1 MTPAPPA
8 PPATTGGGA
17 TLFEAVSAA
26 RKRLV
31 SAGVADAE
39 AAADAELLA
48 RHALGWDWAAWL
60 AHRGRPA
67 PEGFTARYAPLVAR
81 RERREPVSQITE
93 AREFWGLR
101 FAVGPTV
108 LTPRPETEL
117 IVETALEVLADR
129 QDEPLAIADLGTGSG
144 CLAVALAREFPRAAV
159 TAIDQSADALDVA
172 RRNAA
177 AHGVAGRIEWV
188 RAPFQAWLG
197 GGGSGACFDLVV
209 ANLPYVPSGEVNALP
224 PEVRDHEP
232 RSALDGGID
241 GLVPLRDLLRVW
253 PRAGERAGAFGRPPG
268 REAGTSGEAAG
279 PGRGPWL
286 LVEMGAG
293 QGGAVRSLVDRAPGF
308 DLAGMRGD
316 LQGIPRV
323 AVMRRPL

>member
-8 PPATTGGGA
+8 PLATTAGGA

-31 SAGVADAE
+31 TAGVADAE

-48 RHALGWDWAAWL
+48 RHALGWDWATWL

-67 PEGFTARYAPLVAR
+67 PDGFTAQYAPLVAR

-129 QDEPLAIADLGTGSG
+129 QDEPLAIADMGTGSG
-144 CLAVALAREFPRAAV
+144 CLAVALAREFPRAVV

-209 ANLPYVPSGEVNALP
+209 ANLPYVPSGEMDALP
-224 PEVRDHEP
+224 PEVREHEP
-232 RSALDGGID
+232 RLALDGGID
-241 GLVPLRDLLRVW
+241 GLVPLRDLLRAW
-253 PRAGERAGAFGRPPG
+253 RRGDETADAFGRLPS
-268 REAGTSGEAAG
+268 REAGA
-279 PGRGPWL
+279 WL
-286 LVEMGAG
+286 LVEMGMG
-293 QGGAVRSLVDRAPGF
+293 QADPIRSIVSRAPGF
-308 DLAGMRGD
+308 DLAGMRVD

-323 AVMRRPL
+323 AVIRRPL